1 MVKVLLIDDE
11 KPVHL
16 AIRSLVDWEAIH
28 AEKPASAYNG
38 REGLEMMKSLK
49 PNIVFVD
56 MNMPQIDGEAF
67 LTAAAR
73 IDPRCQFIVISGY
86 DEIKYM
92 QAAIRSHVVDYLF
105 KPIDH
110 QELECALSK
119 ALIRLGSQPSSGP
132 TPSSASEAEAVYAY
146 IQSHYQQ
153 EIRLDTLAKHFH
165 VSRDYLAR
173 LFQWRYGMSV
183 YECALQVRMDR
194 ACDLLR
200 QIHTPVEDIAR
211 QLGYHNA
218 VSFEKAF
225 RFRYGVTPEEYRS
238 QPNGQPE
245 GEKPEGSSPM
255 PGKSPK
261 ENTKEG

>member
-28 AEKPASAYNG
+28 AEQPTSAYNG

-86 DEIKYM
+86 DEIQYM
-92 QAAIRSHVVDYLF
+92 QAAIHSHVVDYLF

-119 ALIRLGSQPSSGP
+119 ALIRLGSQPTSGA
-132 TPSSASEAEAVYAY
+132 TPSSATEAEAVHDY

-153 EIRLDTLAKHFH
+153 EIRLDTLAKHFRI
-165 VSRDYLAR
+165 SRDYLAR
-173 LFQWRYGMSV
+173 LFQWRYGFSV
-183 YECALQVRMDR
+183 YDCALQVRMDR
-194 ACDLLR
+194 ARDLLR
-200 QIHTPVEDIAR
+200 RTDTAVEDIAR

-225 RFRYGVTPEEYRS
+225 RFRFGVTPAEYRS
-238 QPNGQPE
+238 NPQGQLRGAFPDGAPSAS
-245 GEKPEGSSPM
+245 GEPPT
-255 PGKSPK
+255 

>member
-86 DEIKYM
+86 DEIQYM

-119 ALIRLGSQPSSGP
+119 ALIRLSRQSASGE
-132 TPSSASEAEAVYAY
+132 TLSSASEAEAVHDY

-153 EIRLDTLAKHFH
+153 EIRLDTLAKHFR

-173 LFQWRYGMSV
+173 LFQWRYGISV
-183 YECALQVRMDR
+183 YEYALQVRMDR
-194 ACDLLR
+194 ACDLLS
-200 QIHTPVEDIAR
+200 QTDTVVEDIAR
-211 QLGYHNA
+211 QLGYHNT

-225 RFRYGVTPEEYRS
+225 RFRHGVTPAEYRS
-238 QPNGQPE
+238 NPQGQPRSAM
-245 GEKPEGSSPM
+245 PDDTPPM
-255 PGKSPK
+255 SGRQPT

>member
-16 AIRSLVDWEAIH
+16 AIRSLVDWDAIH
-28 AEKPASAYNG
+28 AEAPASAYNG

-49 PNIVFVD
+49 PDIVFVD
-56 MNMPQIDGEAF
+56 MNMPQLDGEAF
-67 LTAAAR
+67 LAAATQL
-73 IDPRCQFIVISGY
+73 DPRCQFIVISGY
-86 DEIKYM
+86 DEIQYM
-92 QAAIRSHVVDYLF
+92 QAAIHSHVVDYLF

-132 TPSSASEAEAVYAY
+132 TPSSAAEAEAVYAY

-153 EIRLDTLAKHFH
+153 EIRLDTLAKHFRI
-165 VSRDYLAR
+165 SRDYLAR

-194 ACDLLR
+194 ARDLLGR
-200 QIHTPVEDIAR
+200 IHTPVEDIAR

-245 GEKPEGSSPM
+245 GEKPKGSSSM
-255 PGKSPK
+255 PGKPPK